1 MTTRQPIA
9 PEVAAAAADWIV
21 RRDGGDLTAQDERA
35 LALWQAQP
43 EHRTALARLEKVW
56 ALLDDDERQAN
67 DVEPAAEPA
76 AVGFRWRVARA
87 PARTRAKRLQA
98 KPPRRALAAGG
109 IAAALALAVVAGVQD
124 WPMRLRADYRTGI
137 GERREVALADGSVVL
152 LDSGSAIALN
162 YTGSHR
168 GVRLL
173 AGAAMFEVAPD
184 RERPFTVEADGGS
197 ATALGTVFAV
207 RDENGRANVIVVQH
221 SVRVEGDGRAVVVG
235 ARQQADFAART
246 LLGPRPARGDATA
259 WARGRLV
266 VVDRPLGEVVAR
278 ISDYRHGY
286 VAVTGPAAAIRVSG
300 VYDLDHPLAAID
312 SIQASHRL
320 SSLRLSDRFIILRQ

>member
-1 MTTRQPIA
+1 MTARQPIA

-35 LALWQAQP
+35 FALWQAQP

-56 ALLDDDERQAN
+56 ALIDVDEKQAT
-67 DVEPAAEPA
+67 DVEPAA
-76 AVGFRWRVARA
+76 VGPRWRVARA
-87 PARTRAKRLQA
+87 PARTRAKRSQA
-98 KPPRRALAAGG
+98 RPPRRALAAGG

-124 WPMRLRADYRTGI
+124 WPMRMRADYRTGI
-137 GERREVALADGSVVL
+137 GERREVALADGSVVR
-152 LDSGSAIALN
+152 LDSGSAIALD
-162 YTGSHR
+162 YTGSRR

-197 ATALGTVFAV
+197 VTAVGTVFAV

-221 SVRVEGDGRAVVVG
+221 RVRVEGDGRAVVVG
-235 ARQQADFAART
+235 ERQQADFATRT

-259 WARGRLV
+259 WTRGRLV
-266 VVDRPLGEVVAR
+266 VVDRPLDEVVAR
-278 ISDYRHGY
+278 IGDYRHGY

-320 SSLRLSDRFIILRQ
+320 SSLRLSDRFIILRR